1 MVARLLG
8 VLTLAIGLSMVF
20 TLLWATGLG
29 EDEAREAVLL
39 SMGISLGLGLALSAL
54 GRGSEQDLL
63 RKESLG
69 VVALG
74 WIVAATLGAL
84 PFYLAGVF
92 ESPVDAFFE
101 SMSGFTTT
109 GSSVLTDIEAVPR
122 SLLFWRNF
130 TQWLGGIGI
139 IVLFIAILPQ
149 MGVGGRHLFRSEIP
163 GAVKEGMSPRIKDT
177 ALYLLAVYLVL
188 TLAEFVIL
196 MSCGM
201 TAFDSVCHTMGT
213 VSTGGFS
220 TRNASVAAYDS
231 TAITVVITVF
241 MILGGTNFGLY
252 FLLVRGRARQVWRD
266 LEFRAHVGVFAA
278 VSVAIAADLILAGIP
293 GGTVGAGASDL
304 ARVGEAVEHAAFQA
318 ASIQTTTGFA
328 TRDFDAWPAF
338 SRYALLIL
346 MFVGGSSGSTAGG
359 IKMMRI
365 LVLSKV
371 AYFAVYHWFR
381 PHAVVAMRMGGVKV
395 KEETIQGILGFF
407 VLFMGLFV
415 GCSLIMSLLG
425 LDLVTATSSVV
436 AALGNIGPGLGLV
449 GPVLNYADV
458 PAAGKLV
465 LSFCMLLGRLELFT
479 VMVLLVPS
487 FWRR

>member
-8 VLTLAIGLSMVF
+8 VLTLVIGLSMVF
-20 TLLWATGLG
+20 TLLWATGFG
-29 EDEAREAVLL
+29 EDEARQAILV
-39 SMGISLGLGLALSAL
+39 SMGISLGLGLLLAVV

-84 PFYLAGVF
+84 PYYLGGVF
-92 ESPVDAFFE
+92 DSPVDAFFE

-177 ALYLLAVYLVL
+177 ALYLLAVYAVL
-188 TLAEFVIL
+188 TLLEFVLL
-196 MSCGM
+196 MMCGM
-201 TAFDSVCHTMGT
+201 TAFDAICHTLGT
-213 VSTGGFS
+213 VATGGFS

-241 MILGGTNFGLY
+241 MLLAGTNFGLY
-252 FLLVRGRARQVWRD
+252 FLLVRGRTRQLWRD
-266 LEFRAHVGVFAA
+266 TELRAYLGVFA
-278 VSVAIAADLILAGIP
+278 VVTVLIAIDLLVAGIP
-293 GGTVGAGASDL
+293 VGAAGEMAT
-304 ARVGEAVEHAAFQA
+304 ARSGHALEHAAFQV
-318 ASIQTTTGFA
+318 ASVQTTTGFA

-338 SRYALLIL
+338 SRFALLVL

-359 IKMMRI
+359 IKMMRV
-365 LVLSKV
+365 LVLVKV
-371 AYFAVYHWFR
+371 AYFAIYHWFR
-381 PHAVVAMRMGGVKV
+381 PHAVVAMRVGGVKV

-415 GCSLIMSLLG
+415 GCSLIMSALG
-425 LDLVTATSSVV
+425 LDLVAATTSVV
-436 AALGNIGPGLGLV
+436 ATMGNIGPGLGLV
-449 GPVLNYADV
+449 GPVQNFAEV
-458 PAAGKLV
+458 PAAGKIV

-479 VMVLLVPS
+479 VMVLLVPA

>member
-8 VLTLAIGLSMVF
+8 VLTLVLGLSMVF
-20 TLLWATGLG
+20 TLLWATGFG
-29 EDEAREAVLL
+29 ETEARHAILL
-39 SMGISLGLGLALSAL
+39 SMAISLGLGLLLAVL

-84 PFYLAGVF
+84 PYYLGGVF
-92 ESPVDAFFE
+92 DSPIDAFFE

-149 MGVGGRHLFRSEIP
+149 MGVGARHLFRSEIP

-177 ALYLLAVYLVL
+177 ALYLLAVYVVL
-188 TLAEFVIL
+188 TLLEFVIL
-196 MSCGM
+196 MTCGM
-201 TAFDSVCHTMGT
+201 TAYDAICHTMGT
-213 VSTGGFS
+213 VATGGFS
-220 TRNASVAAYDS
+220 TRNASVAAYGS

-241 MILGGTNFGLY
+241 MLLAGTNFGLY
-252 FLLVRGRARQVWRD
+252 FLLVRGRTRQLWRD
-266 LEFRAHVGVFAA
+266 TELRAYLGVFAA
-278 VSVAIAADLILAGIP
+278 VTVLIAIDLVVA
-293 GGTVGAGASDL
+293 GT
-304 ARVGEAVEHAAFQA
+304 RVGDGMGDGSVITRTRDAVEHAAFQV
-318 ASIQTTTGFA
+318 ASVQTTTGFA
-328 TRDFDAWPAF
+328 TRDFDAWPTF
-338 SRYALLIL
+338 SRFALLVL

-359 IKMMRI
+359 IKMMRV
-365 LVLSKV
+365 LVLVKV
-371 AYFAVYHWFR
+371 AYFAIYHWFR
-381 PHAVVAMRMGGVKV
+381 PHAVVAMRVGGVKV

-407 VLFMGLFV
+407 ALFMGLFV
-415 GCSLIMSLLG
+415 ACSLIMSALG
-425 LDLVTATSSVV
+425 LDLVAATTSVV
-436 AALGNIGPGLGLV
+436 ATMGNIGPGLGLV
-449 GPVLNYADV
+449 GPVQNFAEV
-458 PAAGKLV
+458 PAAGKVV

-479 VMVLLVPS
+479 VMVLLVPQ